1 MKLNVSKNDLLI
13 TFIAAFIVILAGL
26 LIAFAIVNKKSKNE
40 ASNTEPQIDY
50 YNEYQKQRAT
60 EGVTA
65 DDAVAS
71 LVDNT
76 NNYYTVKAI
85 IDKFNTY
92 VSYLNSTASDL
103 GLIVSNKD
111 ESKTLEE
118 YKQNGLKG
126 INDMLAENYKSK
138 YSVDNDYIYNN
149 LKDFSG
155 KSYSINNMYVVEDS
169 AYINTY
175 FVYGKYG
182 DTDYNFIVILDK
194 YNYTFEIYLNNYFK
208 EGGYK
213 VQDTST
219 MKTLHIEKIGKNDNN
234 TFQFKNINQQESAN
248 TYYKDFYDKMKNNPE
263 IAYNLLDSEYK
274 SKRFKT
280 LDEFKVY
287 AKNYITSDK
296 SLEQYK
302 MQKYDSYTE
311 LICQDKLGTVW
322 IFKITGVMK
331 YTIMLD
337 SYTKSVKSYD
347 DEYSSADESK
357 KAQLC
362 LNRFFEALNNQDYES
377 AYSFLNDTYKENN
390 FSTVNEFKEYVQ
402 RNWFTCNMFD
412 YSNMQVDSNDNYI
425 ISGTIG
431 DTQNEGSYD
440 AVYVQKSFIIKLGSG
455 ITDFE
460 MSFEK

>member
-1 MKLNVSKNDLLI
+1 MNVSKNDLLI

-175 FVYGKYG
+175 FVYGK
-182 DTDYNFIVILDK
+182 
-194 YNYTFEIYLNNYFK
+194 
-208 EGGYK
+208 
-213 VQDTST
+213 
-219 MKTLHIEKIGKNDNN
+219 
-234 TFQFKNINQQESAN
+234 
-248 TYYKDFYDKMKNNPE
+248 
-263 IAYNLLDSEYK
+263 
-274 SKRFKT
+274 
-280 LDEFKVY
+280 
-287 AKNYITSDK
+287 
-296 SLEQYK
+296 
-302 MQKYDSYTE
+302 
-311 LICQDKLGTVW
+311 
-322 IFKITGVMK
+322 
-331 YTIMLD
+331 
-337 SYTKSVKSYD
+337 
-347 DEYSSADESK
+347 
-357 KAQLC
+357 
-362 LNRFFEALNNQDYES
+362 
-377 AYSFLNDTYKENN
+377 
-390 FSTVNEFKEYVQ
+390 
-402 RNWFTCNMFD
+402 
-412 YSNMQVDSNDNYI
+412 
-425 ISGTIG
+425 
-431 DTQNEGSYD
+431 
-440 AVYVQKSFIIKLGSG
+440 
-455 ITDFE
+455 
-460 MSFEK
+460 